1 MIEQEPATGLGLTG
15 ASLASELKER
25 TRDAHTRAERHP
37 IQGRMVR
44 GTVSRAE
51 YAAYLGQLLHL
62 WNAIDDGVAKAA
74 ARDARVAAMVREY
87 HPHAWRV
94 RADLRFYGRNG
105 DMQAIAATAKMVEM
119 IGKAAETPG
128 VVGAWYVLEG
138 SANGGRYIAKALA
151 GAFQLEGRDG
161 LLTMDPHGEAQ
172 RERWQAWREALD
184 AQAFSESERAG
195 ILAAANAAF
204 DGMGEMMEGLEKG
217 Q

>member
-1 MIEQEPATGLGLTG
+1 VIEQEPATGIQSM
-15 ASLASELKER
+15 AMELKER
-25 TRDAHTRAERHP
+25 TREAHTRAERHP

-74 ARDARVAAMVREY
+74 ARDPRVRAMVREY

-94 RADLRFYGRNG
+94 RADLRFYGRSG
-105 DMQAIAATAKMVEM
+105 DVPALPATAKMVEM
-119 IGKAAETPG
+119 IHAAAESPAIIG
-128 VVGAWYVLEG
+128 PWYVLEG

-151 GAFQLEGRDG
+151 GAFRLEGRDG

-184 AQAFSESERAG
+184 AQAFSEGERAA

-204 DGMGEMMEGLEKG
+204 DGMGAMMEEMEKG
-217 Q
+217 PQD

>member
-1 MIEQEPATGLGLTG
+1 MIEQEPAAGLTG
-15 ASLASELKER
+15 ASLAGELKER
-25 TRDAHTRAERHP
+25 TREAHTRAEQHP

-44 GTVSRAE
+44 GTVSRGE

-74 ARDARVAAMVREY
+74 ARDPRVAAMVQEY

-94 RADLRFYGRNG
+94 RADLRFYGRSG
-105 DMQAIAATAKMVEM
+105 DVPALAATAKMVEM
-119 IGKAAETPG
+119 IREAAETPS

-151 GAFQLEGRDG
+151 GAFRLEGRDG
-161 LLTMDPHGEAQ
+161 VLTMDPHGEAQ
-172 RERWQAWREALD
+172 RERWQAWRHALD
-184 AQAFSESERAG
+184 AQAFGESERAG

-204 DGMGEMMEGLEKG
+204 DGMGEMMEELEKG
-217 Q
+217 A